1 VAASLRQEPGLQVE
15 SVEGNR
21 GEFTVLVDG
30 QEVARKTGE
39 SMPSVE
45 QVRDAVRK
53 AGAASP
59 V

>member
-1 VAASLRQEPGLQVE
+1 MAASLQQEPGLQVE

-30 QEVARKTGE
+30 QEVARKQGDN
-39 SMPSVE
+39 MPSAE
-45 QVRDAVRK
+45 QVRDAVNK
-53 AGAASP
+53 ARTAAP